1 MGSGAGIAFLY
12 RTKSNGSHGARMIE
26 HRFGDVTLQLTV
38 GDIAGQDD
46 VDAIVNAANAELQM
60 GGGVAGA
67 IHRAAGPGLAQECA
81 PLAPI
86 RPGECVITRGF
97 GLPNAHVI
105 HCLGPV
111 YGADEPAA
119 VLLSSCYR
127 RALELA
133 DENRLDSVAF
143 PAISTG
149 AFGYPA
155 PDAANV
161 ALRTISELAPQL
173 TSVKVVRMVLYSSSD
188 LRLHEETLG
197 ELDTQ

>member
-1 MGSGAGIAFLY
+1 MDSGASIAFLS
-12 RTKSNGSHGARMIE
+12 RTKSNGSHGALVTE
-26 HRFGDVTLQLTV
+26 HRFGDVVLQLTV

-46 VDAIVNAANAELQM
+46 VDAVVNAANAELQM

-67 IHRAAGPGLAQECA
+67 IHRAAGPGLAQECE

-86 RPGECVITRGF
+86 RPGECVITGGY
-97 GLPNAHVI
+97 GLPNTHVI
-105 HCLGPV
+105 HCLGPI

-133 DENRLDSVAF
+133 EENRLDSVAF

-155 PDAANV
+155 ADAASV
-161 ALRTISELAPQL
+161 ALRTISEVAPEL
-173 TSVKVVRMVLYSSSD
+173 TSVKVVRMVLYSMSD
-188 LRLHEETLG
+188 LRLYEAALG
-197 ELDTQ
+197 ELDAS